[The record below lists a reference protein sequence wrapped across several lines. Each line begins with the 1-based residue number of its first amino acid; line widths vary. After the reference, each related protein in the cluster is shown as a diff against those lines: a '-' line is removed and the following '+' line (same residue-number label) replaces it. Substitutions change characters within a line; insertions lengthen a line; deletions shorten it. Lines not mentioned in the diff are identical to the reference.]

1 MNLKSNTPNV
11 MLAAIG
17 LAYLAMSA
25 AARAEN
31 VTLTLNF
38 DSFPEDISWEI
49 ISGGAVIQSGG
60 SRYRWGWDPQ

>member
-1 MNLKSNTPNV
+1 

-31 VTLTLNF
+31 VTLTLSF
-38 DSFPEDISWEI
+38 DSFPQDIS
-49 ISGGAVIQSGG
+49 
-60 SRYRWGWDPQ
+60 